1 MDIDLLKQELNKA
14 APDFNGDIV
23 HFDLTDS
30 TNRTAKEYAARGEEC
45 LVLAERQSAGRGR
58 YNRGFVSEKGG
69 LYMSVCLKVAK
80 QRLEQFAAAGNEG
93 NSAVAEQASPSH
105 DATFALGE
113 RLIRYPV
120 QAGEAVARALGT
132 LFDEK
137 FEIKLPNDI
146 LLNKKKVVG
155 ILIEA
160 IHHDEDIFLVFG
172 IGVNLENP
180 LPKELDMAANLLD
193 LTGKTVPAERVCAQI
208 VREVTGIL

>member
-1 MDIDLLKQELNKA
+1 MNTDPMKQAIEEYCPA
-14 APDFNGDIV
+14 FGGEIIG
-23 HFDLTDS
+23 FDLTDS
-30 TNRTAKEYAARGEEC
+30 TNRTAKEYAVRGEEC
-45 LVLAERQSAGRGR
+45 LVLAEQQSAGRGR

-69 LYMSVCLKVAK
+69 LYMSLCLRVAK
-80 QRLEQFAAAGNEG
+80 ERLESFAEEG
-93 NSAVAEQASPSH
+93 KEEDNG
-105 DATFALGE
+105 TFALGE

-120 QAGEAVARALGT
+120 EAGEAVAKALGT

-137 FEIKLPNDI
+137 FEIKLPNDV
-146 LLNKKKVVG
+146 LLRGKKVVG

-193 LTGKTVPAERVCAQI
+193 LTGKRIAKERVCAEI
-208 VREVTGIL
+208 VKEIMDIL